1 MNLNNY
7 EDFDKILKLA
17 LIGENR
23 AKAQLVEML
32 DPLIRSSIKKYCPIF
47 NEFED
52 LYSDGVAMV
61 LFCIENFD
69 NKRSFL
75 KYVKSY
81 LMYHYLNTYKYLKN
95 FDTHVSDEKGDDDLS
110 VFDTL
115 ASDED
120 IEMEFLEGEKLEVLK
135 DALDALTP
143 RQKEVVVLYFYER
156 LGLSEI
162 ADYLRISKWTVVNL
176 KRNAIE
182 NLRKYIAGKL

>member
-1 MNLNNY
+1 MNNY